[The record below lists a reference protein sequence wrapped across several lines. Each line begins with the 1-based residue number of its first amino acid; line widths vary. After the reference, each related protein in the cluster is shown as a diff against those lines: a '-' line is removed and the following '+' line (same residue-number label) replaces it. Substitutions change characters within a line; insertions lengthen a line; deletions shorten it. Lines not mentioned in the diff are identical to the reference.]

1 MSGALRPDRRAFL
14 KVTTAAAGGLLI
26 DVRLMSAG
34 AMQDDPGRHALNV
47 FVALATDGKVTITV
61 PAPEIGQ
68 GARTALPMIVAD
80 EMEIP
85 WESVRVVQAEA
96 DEKYG
101 GMAVGGSDTVAEYW
115 APMRRAGAL
124 ARELLISAAAER
136 WGVPREQCR
145 AAAGRVIHEPTGR
158 SLAFGP
164 LAEPAARAA
173 RPDPVPLKDP
183 AAFTLIGTPVPR
195 VDLHEIVTGRA
206 EFGYDV
212 RVPGMLYAMVERCPV
227 EGGTVRHFDASKALE
242 VPGVRQ
248 VFRIDP
254 QIIRGQRY
262 GAVRGGV
269 AVVADTFWA
278 AQQGRQALTVDWNE
292 GANAALGSAQLSE
305 VYAALRDEP
314 GATVIRSEGDPAS
327 AFREPARLVEAEYE
341 LPILAHACLEPMSF
355 TASVG
360 RDSCETWGPTQ
371 NPLLLKRLLA
381 EALKLPAERVTVN
394 LTLEGGGFGRRL
406 AYDYAMEAAAVSKQA
421 GVPVKVVW
429 TRPDDMHHD
438 YFRTPSYHRMRAA
451 IDAGGRLTAWRHHI
465 VTSPLFTHILGPDVQ
480 YPEMYDVAGAGDFPY
495 DVGHLLVEYSPVT
508 VGLQLGSWRSVSHSF
523 NVFAVNCFLDEI
535 AAELKEDPL
544 ALHLSLLGEPRQRQA
559 KLRLP
564 GRRGQPTWHTGRLAA
579 ALRLAAERSGWGQ
592 PLPRGRGRGIAC
604 CFFKETVVAHVA
616 EVSVDAAGRVRVHR
630 IVAAVDCGRV
640 VNPDGV
646 AAQVEG
652 AAMDGVATVLKWGI
666 TYRNGRVEQHTF
678 ADFPLLTIGETPVIE
693 THIIP
698 SEAEPSGMGE
708 PPYPSV
714 APAIVNAIHAA
725 SGRRVRRLPIE
736 GS

>member
-1 MSGALRPDRRAFL
+1 MSAALQPDRRAFL
-14 KVTTAAAGGLLI
+14 KVTAAAAGGLLI
-26 DVRLMSAG
+26 DVRLLSAG
-34 AMQDDPGRHALNV
+34 ASQDSTSRQALNV
-47 FVALATDGKVTITV
+47 FVELATDGTVTITA

-68 GARTALPMIVAD
+68 GVRTALPMIVAD
-80 EMEIP
+80 EMEVA
-85 WESVRVVQAEA
+85 WASVRVVQAAA

-101 GMAVGGSDTVAEYW
+101 GMAVGGSDTVAEYF
-115 APMRRAGAL
+115 APMRQAGAL
-124 ARELLISAAAER
+124 ARELLSTAAADR
-136 WGVPREQCR
+136 WGVPRDECR
-145 AAAGRVIHEPTGR
+145 AAAGQVLHLPTGR
-158 SLAFGP
+158 RIGYGA
-164 LAEPAARAA
+164 LAEAASRAP
-173 RPDPVPLKDP
+173 RPTKIPLKDP

-195 VDLHEIVTGRA
+195 VDLRDIVTGQA

-212 RVPGMLYAMVERCPV
+212 SVPGMLYAMVERCPV
-227 EGGTVRHFDASKALE
+227 EGGTVRRFDPSKALE

-248 VFRIDP
+248 VFEVDP
-254 QIIRGQRY
+254 RVIRGQRY

-269 AVVADTFWA
+269 AIVAGTFWA
-278 AQQGRQALTVDWNE
+278 AQQGREALAVEWNE
-292 GANAALGSAQLSE
+292 GPNAARGSAQLRE
-305 VYAALRDEP
+305 AYAALRDRP
-314 GATVIRSEGDPAS
+314 GATVIRSEGDVEA

-341 LPILAHACLEPMSF
+341 LPILAHACMEPMSF

-360 RDSCETWGPTQ
+360 PESCETWGPTQ

-381 EALKLPAERVTVN
+381 EALTLPEDKVTVN

-421 GVPVKVVW
+421 GAPVKVVW

-438 YFRTPSYHRMRAA
+438 YFRTPSYHRMRAG
-451 IDAGGRLTAWRHHI
+451 IDASGRLTAWRHHI

-495 DVGHLLVEYSPVT
+495 DVGDLLVEYSPIP

-535 AAELKEDPL
+535 AAELKQDPL
-544 ALHLSLLGEPRQRQA
+544 ALHLALLGEPRQRQA

-564 GRRGQPTWHTGRLAA
+564 GRRGQPTWHTGRLAE
-579 ALRLAAERSGWGQ
+579 ALRLAAEKARWGH

-616 EVSVDAAGRVRVHR
+616 EVSMDAAGRATIDR

-652 AAMDGVATVLKWGI
+652 AAIDGVATVLKWGI
-666 TYRNGRVEQHTF
+666 TYSNGRVEQHTF
-678 ADFPLLTIGETPVIE
+678 KDFPLVTIGEAPVIE
-693 THIIP
+693 THIVP

-714 APAIVNAIHAA
+714 APAIVNAIYAA
-725 SGRRVRRLPIE
+725 SGRRVRRLPLDTQ
-736 GS
+736 

>member
-1 MSGALRPDRRAFL
+1 MSAALQPDRRAFL
-14 KVTTAAAGGLLI
+14 KVTAAAAGGLLI
-26 DVRLMSAG
+26 DVRLGPAG
-34 AMQDDPGRHALNV
+34 GAQRPAGRHALNV
-47 FVALATDGKVTITV
+47 FVELAVDGTVTITA

-68 GARTALPMIVAD
+68 GTRTALPMIVAD

-85 WESVRVVQAEA
+85 WASVRVVQAVA

-115 APMRRAGAL
+115 APMREAGAL

-136 WGVPREQCR
+136 WSVPRDQCR
-145 AAAGRVIHEPTGR
+145 AEAGRVIHEPTGR
-158 SLAFGP
+158 SLSFGV
-164 LAEPAARAA
+164 LAEAAARAP
-173 RPDPVPLKDP
+173 RPDPIPLKDP

-195 VDLHEIVTGRA
+195 VDLHEIVTGSA
-206 EFGYDV
+206 VFGYDV
-212 RVPGMLYAMVERCPV
+212 HVPGMRYAMVERCPV
-227 EGGTVRHFDASKALE
+227 EGGTVRRFDASKALE
-242 VPGVRQ
+242 VPGVEQ
-248 VFRIDP
+248 IFLVAP
-254 QIIRGQRY
+254 QLIRGQRY

-269 AVVADTFWA
+269 AVVADSFWA
-278 AQQGRQALTVDWNE
+278 AQQGRNALIVEWNE
-292 GANAALGSAQLSE
+292 GPNAALGSAQLRES
-305 VYAALRDEP
+305 YAALRDRP
-314 GATVIRSEGDPAS
+314 GATVIRSEGDPAL
-327 AFREPARLVEAEYE
+327 AFREPARLVEAEYD
-341 LPILAHACLEPMSF
+341 LPILAHACMEPMSF

-360 RDSCETWGPTQ
+360 KGSCETWGPTQ

-381 EALKLPAERVTVN
+381 EALTLPADKVTVH

-495 DVGHLLVEYSPVT
+495 DVGHVLVEYSSIP

-535 AAELKEDPL
+535 AVELKQDPL
-544 ALHLSLLGEPRQRQA
+544 ALHLALLGEPRQRQA

-564 GRRGQPTWHTGRLAA
+564 GRRGQPTWHTGRLAE
-579 ALRLAAERSGWGQ
+579 ALRLAAEKSGWGQ

-616 EVSVDAAGRVRVHR
+616 EVSVDAAGHVKVDR

-646 AAQVEG
+646 SAQVEG
-652 AAMDGVATVLKWGI
+652 AAIDGVATVLKWGI
-666 TYRNGRVEQHTF
+666 TYSKGRVEQHTF
-678 ADFPLLTIGETPVIE
+678 ADFPLVRIGEAPLIE

-698 SEAEPSGMGE
+698 SDAEPSGMGE

-714 APAIVNAIHAA
+714 APAIVNAIFAA
-725 SGRRVRRLPIE
+725 SGRRVRRLPLE
-736 GS
+736 AP